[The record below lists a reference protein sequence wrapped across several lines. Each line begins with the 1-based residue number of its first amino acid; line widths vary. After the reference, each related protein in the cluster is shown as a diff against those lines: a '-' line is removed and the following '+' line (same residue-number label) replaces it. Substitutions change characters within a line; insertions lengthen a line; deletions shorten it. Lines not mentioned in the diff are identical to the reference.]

1 MLNTE
6 RERRRAEREAAG
18 MDTDTEDDRVLA
30 EMEEQA
36 KASVRA
42 RRTIRISLKDIKAEE
57 ERQAAEENNSEVDDK
72 ENK

>member
-18 MDTDTEDDRVLA
+18 LDTDTADDKVLA

-42 RRTIRISLKDIKAEE
+42 RRTIRISLKDIKAAEEKQEE
-57 ERQAAEENNSEVDDK
+57 EKPE
-72 ENK
+72 